1 MNFLGGLRYLI
12 IKKKRVSGWLMSC
25 VIYNPMKSAIALG
38 LFPLRHRPRP
48 PHPLPLEARVSL
60 PLRSSRWPWTPEAR
74 VRRWEGE
81 ERARWVLRSLLLQA
95 PLLASVCVSAWPSD
109 SGLRFIAPLSP
120 IVSPSPSS
128 GSGALHPSH
137 PEWFSAAPGSGTPAF
152 LHFLIHPT
160 DKDAPGTAVY
170 LP

>member
-12 IKKKRVSGWLMSC
+12 II
-25 VIYNPMKSAIALG
+25 IYNPMKSAIALD

-109 SGLRFIAPLSP
+109 SGLRFIASLSP